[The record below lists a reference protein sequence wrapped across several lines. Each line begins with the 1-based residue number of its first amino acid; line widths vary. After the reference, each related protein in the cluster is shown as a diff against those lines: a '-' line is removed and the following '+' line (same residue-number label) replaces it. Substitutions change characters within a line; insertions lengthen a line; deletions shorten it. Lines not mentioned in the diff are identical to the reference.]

1 MVEILRFEHDL
12 VRKPVSTHRVKARG
26 HAFRDHALANPTPAV
41 RRQYAAAAVVV
52 VRPIVKSGPDAGEE
66 KAPVKTPVVKVVV
79 MEGGEMREGVFGE
92 CTRSERMPSHD
103 VWPHHMAA
111 ETVTGKGVA
120 GKAGVPAETAVT
132 GSAAMTATAAVTA
145 PAAAMCDGAGRPNR
159 CAERNGRGERNGHLQ
174 PHESLTLLSSVVGS
188 LAAVPTNLRIVIVA
202 ARDAAYD
209 IDRSSVVPV
218 TKKLAR
224 FRINKCD
231 VPLKLLMRQFLTQM
245 SVFRSTVCATYL
257 CRLDRRTRH

>member
-1 MVEILRFEHDL
+1 MVGNGNRC
-12 VRKPVSTHRVKARG
+12 SATRVGKAC
-26 HAFRDHALANPTPAV
+26 
-41 RRQYAAAAVVV
+41 RQ
-52 VRPIVKSGPDAGEE
+52 
-66 KAPVKTPVVKVVV
+66 
-79 MEGGEMREGVFGE
+79 
-92 CTRSERMPSHD
+92 
-103 VWPHHMAA
+103 
-111 ETVTGKGVA
+111 GVA
-120 GKAGVPAETAVT
+120 GKAGVPAETTVPA
-132 GSAAMTATAAVTA
+132 SAAMTATAAVTA
-145 PAAAMCDGAGRPNR
+145 PAAMCDGAGRPNR

-188 LAAVPTNLRIVIVA
+188 LAAVPANLRIVIVA

-245 SVFRSTVCATYL
+245 SVLRSTVCATYL